1 MRGHGAD
8 LDAAAMTMITRHTH
22 HTAIARR
29 PRSRLAALTDTILL
43 AVVVLA
49 LVTAATAA
57 TAAAAASTGLGRVT
71 TFSAR
76 FSTQQAGAASG
87 LVLRTTGRPP
97 RAGLTEAPAVRQT
110 VILAPGTQLR
120 LASLP
125 QCHASD
131 ALIAADGA
139 EGACPASSR
148 VGSGG
153 ADGLLAGMPVHFD
166 IGIYA
171 VRGHLVLAAER
182 AGVPLKQSFDG
193 VAHGTDLLLT
203 VPTLGG
209 KIFPTGFDARIPAR
223 PGARAWLRTP
233 ARCPRSGEWTAVG
246 HFQGV
251 SSTGAGGRPVTQA
264 QTLVD
269 RVPCRG

>member
-1 MRGHGAD
+1 MLHV
-8 LDAAAMTMITRHTH
+8 MTMITRHLH
-22 HTAIARR
+22 DTALARR
-29 PRSRLAALTDTILL
+29 PMSPLAALRAPALTDAILL
-43 AVVVLA
+43 ALIVLA
-49 LVTAATAA
+49 LASSAAV
-57 TAAAAASTGLGRVT
+57 ASTGLGRIT
-71 TFSAR
+71 KFSAR
-76 FSTQQAGAASG
+76 FSTQHTGSASG

-110 VILAPGTQLR
+110 VILAPGTRLR
-120 LASLP
+120 LGALP

-182 AGVPLKQSFDG
+182 GGLPLKQSFNG
-193 VAHGTDLLLT
+193 VAHGTSLVLT

-223 PGARAWLRTP
+223 PGGRVWLRTP
-233 ARCPRSGEWTAVG
+233 ARCPRSSQWTTVG

-251 SSTGAGGRPVTQA
+251 SSAGVGGRPVTQA
-264 QTLVD
+264 QTLMD
-269 RVPCRG
+269 RVPCRE